1 LSEKTKFK
9 KRGDKMKG
17 RTFLMLLVIVSLLF
31 CYTNVEAE
39 EVKEFTFAI
48 TMEDTGVDRELTQ
61 RFKKKVDELSNGTMQ
76 INLFMSGVL
85 GDTREL
91 MEQMKMGEV
100 DLGYYAEFGQLYY
113 PKYDATTIPFL
124 WPGQEE
130 IEEYFAG
137 PAGEI
142 AKRFVREEGGAI
154 LLGPMHSYGSRWMT
168 SNKPVRT
175 AEDLDGIKMRMPNI
189 SWWIEVWKEV
199 GVSPTP
205 ISSAEIFSALNTGV
219 VEAQEN
225 YLSNIY
231 GRKLWEVQDYLIGT
245 EHIDFYQMWAC
256 SEKTWNSLT
265 KEEQDILVDAA
276 NDAVDYVRPQIE
288 EMNNGFIEDLKED
301 GMEVIYPDKEAL
313 REAAEPAIRR
323 IMENDLAPEAIE
335 AIEKYL

>member
-1 LSEKTKFK
+1 MKIYIKL
-9 KRGDKMKG
+9 RRDKMKNNS
-17 RTFLMLLVIVSLLF
+17 LLIIMVVVSLVF
-31 CYTNVEAE
+31 CITSVNTEAA
-39 EVKEFTFAI
+39 KEFTFAI

-61 RFKKKVDELSNGTMQ
+61 RFKEKVAELSNGTMQ

-113 PKYDATTIPFL
+113 PEYDATTIPFL

-142 AKRFVREEGGAI
+142 AKKAVRDEGGAI
-154 LLGPMHSYGSRWMT
+154 LLGAMHSYGSRWMS
-168 SNKPVRT
+168 SNKLVRT
-175 AEDLDGIKMRMPNI
+175 AEDFDGIKMRMPNI

-231 GRKLWEVQDYLIGT
+231 GRKLWEVQDYLIAT

-265 KEEQDILVDAA
+265 NEEQEILVKAA
-276 NDAVDYVRPQIE
+276 NDAVEYVQPQIE
-288 EMNNGFIEDLKED
+288 EMNNGFIEELKEN
-301 GMEVIYPDKEAL
+301 GMEVIYPDKESI
-313 REAAEPAIRR
+313 RKAAEPAIRK
-323 IMENDLAPEAIE
+323 IMEDDLAPEAIE